1 MKERKGLRRN
11 QNKRQVDLKRR
22 KAKQRKK
29 KKGKKDRRKREFP
42 LG

>member
-29 KKGKKDRRKREFP
+29 KKGKKEEKENF
-42 LG
+42 L